1 MPSHITCVC
10 HACGARSTF
19 DLNVRACPACSSDLL
34 LAEYDH
40 GRARAELPAQ
50 WRNHNLGLRR
60 WASLLPLRH
69 PEAMVSL
76 GEGDS
81 PLLPMVNL
89 FRRRRVFIKDERQN
103 PTISFKDR
111 QAALAVSA
119 MREAGIKEAVVA
131 STGNVAIAYAA
142 YCARAGI
149 KLHAF
154 LTSMVPADKMRE
166 VALYGAQVIKLATTY
181 DDSKVLAQQFAE
193 QRAMYYDRGLR
204 SIPSLESM
212 KTIAF
217 ELAEQLGVLTPGSG
231 PRYAAPDW
239 YIQSVSGGLGPI
251 GVIKGFQELHAL
263 GLIDRLPKL
272 ACIQVDG
279 CAPMVAA
286 FAAGEAQARPVPDPR
301 TRVSTLATGSP
312 GKAYG
317 LLKTYID
324 TQGGTMLAVRD
335 EDGFRAMHQLARSEG
350 LSMEP
355 GAAVAFAGLNALI
368 DAGLIG
374 PDEQVVVNC
383 TGHTFAVESDV
394 LGEDWLR
401 DLSGGQPTAEL
412 EGVLAALNRLDERVN
427 SIAIIDDT
435 PDAVRLLKRVLQQ
448 AGDYRILEAD
458 NGRDGLSLIR
468 AYRPDLIILDL
479 MMPELDGFAVL
490 DALRADESLRATP
503 VIVVTAKALTQS
515 ERARLAQ
522 QAGAVWMKGD
532 LISDELIEDVQKA
545 LR

>member
-1 MPSHITCVC
+1 MPSHVTSVC
-10 HACGARSTF
+10 PSCGARAKF
-19 DLNVRACPACSSDLL
+19 DLAVRACSVCGGDVL
-34 LAEYDH
+34 LAEYAPE
-40 GRARAELPAQ
+40 RARVELPRL
-50 WRNHNLGLRR
+50 WRNYDLGLRR
-60 WASLLPLRH
+60 WSSLLPLRQ
-69 PEAMVSL
+69 PEAMITL

-81 PLLPMVNL
+81 PLLPVVNL
-89 FRRRRVFIKDERQN
+89 FRGRRVFVKDERQN

-119 MREAGIKEAVVA
+119 MREAGIQEAVVA

-181 DDSKVLAQQFAE
+181 DDSKVLAQQFAD
-193 QRAMYYDRGLR
+193 QRGMYYDRGLR

-217 ELAEQLGVLTPGSG
+217 ELAEQLGALAPGEG

-251 GVIKGFQELHAL
+251 GVLKGFQELHAL

-272 ACIQVDG
+272 ACVQVEG

-286 FAAGEAQARPVPDPR
+286 FAAGEAQARPVADPR

-324 TQGGTMLAVRD
+324 THGGTMLAVRD
-335 EDGFRAMHQLARSEG
+335 EDGFRAMHQLARHEG

-355 GAAVAFAGLNALI
+355 GAAVAFAGLNTLV
-368 DAGLIG
+368 DAGLIS
-374 PDEQVVVNC
+374 PDETVVVNC

-394 LGEDWLR
+394 LGEEWLR
-401 DLSGGQPTAEL
+401 DLSKNQPAAEL
-412 EGVLAALNRLDERVN
+412 EGVLAALNRLDDRV
-427 SIAIIDDT
+427 STIAIIDDT
-435 PDAVRLLKRVLQQ
+435 PDAVRLLKRVLQG

-490 DALRADESLRATP
+490 DALRADELLRATP
-503 VIVVTAKALTQS
+503 VIVVTAKALTQP
-515 ERARLAQ
+515 ERARLAR
-522 QAGAVWMKGD
+522 QAGKVWMKGD
-532 LISDELIEDVQKA
+532 LVSDALIEDVQRA
-545 LR
+545 LK